1 MLKQIPFHKMHA
13 LGNDFVIIDNTNY
26 KIKFD
31 DKIVKLLCD
40 RHLGVGCDQ
49 LLIIEHLEYNKFSYA
64 IFNNDGSHAMQC
76 GNGARCVIW
85 LIKHSYSIQE
95 EIELIVENQVI
106 TGNVHDGTN
115 SAYANLAPPI
125 FKAEAIP
132 FLGQLDSCYSFEY
145 RVNLDGLT
153 NETIMVGVISVGNP
167 HAIIRVSSKSKLEHL
182 KYLELVAND
191 LQKNPIFPSGVN
203 VNFIYIDHVQNDQ
216 IEITTIERG
225 VGLTQSCGS
234 GACASSCYAI
244 INGLCPNDV
253 LVRSRGGA
261 IKISWKLGDRIYM
274 EGPVSYVFSGI
285 ITR

>member
-1 MLKQIPFHKMHA
+1 MLKQIQFHKMNA
-13 LGNDFVIIDNTNY
+13 LGNDFVIIDNTTD

-31 DKIVKLLCD
+31 DKTIKLLCD
-40 RHLGVGCDQ
+40 RHLGIGCDQ
-49 LLIIEHLEYNKFSYA
+49 LLIIEHLEYNKFLYA
-64 IFNNDGSHAMQC
+64 IFNSDGSHAMQC

-85 LIKHSYSIQE
+85 LIKHNYRIQK
-95 EIELIVENQVI
+95 EIELIIENQVI
-106 TGNVHDGTN
+106 TGNIHDGTN
-115 SAYANLAPPI
+115 NVYANLPPPI

-132 FLGQLDSCYSFEY
+132 FLGQLDSCHNFKY
-145 RVNLDGLT
+145 RFDSDGFTDEIVL
-153 NETIMVGVISVGNP
+153 VGVISVGNP
-167 HAIIRVSSKSKLEHL
+167 HAIIEVASKSKLEHF
-182 KYLELVAND
+182 KYLESVANA

-203 VNFIYIDHVQNDQ
+203 VNFIYIDHAQKDQ
-216 IEITTIERG
+216 IEIMTIERG

-244 INGLCPNDV
+244 INGLCTNDV

-285 ITR
+285 ITI